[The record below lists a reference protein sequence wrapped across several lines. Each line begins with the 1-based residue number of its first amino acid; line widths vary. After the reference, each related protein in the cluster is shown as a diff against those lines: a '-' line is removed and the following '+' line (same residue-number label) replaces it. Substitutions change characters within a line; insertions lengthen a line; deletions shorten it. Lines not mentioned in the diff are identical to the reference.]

1 MKKFILTLG
10 ILLGLYGM
18 TTAQTEEPEQKPFR
32 ITFSERARM
41 TSVGEAATLDHNAPV
56 TTFTRWRTY
65 LGAYYNPSKHFEF
78 RAELGN
84 EARIY
89 LTPPTAKTAFNEI
102 FFNQL
107 YVDWKDIADLPIDLR
122 VGRQNIMFDEGFVM
136 VDGNP
141 LVGSRSD
148 YFNAA
153 KATFRFNENNN
164 LSAVFVY
171 NPHRDKLLPVFN
183 EGDHYQP
190 LEEQTNN
197 GAALYYKGHLNPV
210 DLSAYYFY
218 KNYFKNATAPDAE
231 THVVGA
237 RANVALPGNDFHFIS
252 EFAYQFGKVGNNDRR
267 SWGGYSRL
275 EYNIGRYLY
284 VLDQLS
290 IGGIYLS
297 GDDPSTP
304 TVEGFDPMWN
314 RWTPWGESYV
324 YTLGAETGKI
334 SYWSNIGSINAGFK
348 ATLAPNVHLNANY
361 MHLMAMQ
368 LHPGSALASGGGK
381 TRGDL
386 YYARISYQINPHWSG
401 HLHFEHFNPG
411 NYYFKGADNFNWVRF
426 ELMYKL

>member
-122 VGRQNIMFDEGFVM
+122 VGRQCIMFDEGFIM

-210 DLSAYYFY
+210 DLSAY
-218 KNYFKNATAPDAE
+218 
-231 THVVGA
+231 
-237 RANVALPGNDFHFIS
+237 
-252 EFAYQFGKVGNNDRR
+252 
-267 SWGGYSRL
+267 
-275 EYNIGRYLY
+275 
-284 VLDQLS
+284 
-290 IGGIYLS
+290 
-297 GDDPSTP
+297 
-304 TVEGFDPMWN
+304 
-314 RWTPWGESYV
+314 
-324 YTLGAETGKI
+324 
-334 SYWSNIGSINAGFK
+334 
-348 ATLAPNVHLNANY
+348 
-361 MHLMAMQ
+361 
-368 LHPGSALASGGGK
+368 
-381 TRGDL
+381 
-386 YYARISYQINPHWSG
+386 
-401 HLHFEHFNPG
+401 
-411 NYYFKGADNFNWVRF
+411 
-426 ELMYKL
+426 